1 MSQEEK
7 YKLALFAVIRNST
20 VMPQGVKLGKTMHE
34 INTMAVAVMANIME
48 SCDFEKRAPH
58 SRYFSDEL
66 GALFIYNNIEHM
78 FTWWVPYGIISMWKK
93 IYLLLKK
100 ILFRMVEDMCTRF
113 NIIWSDARNTER
125 KF

>member
-48 SCDFEKRAPH
+48 SFDFEK
-58 SRYFSDEL
+58 
-66 GALFIYNNIEHM
+66 
-78 FTWWVPYGIISMWKK
+78 
-93 IYLLLKK
+93 LKESYESGQ
-100 ILFRMVEDMCTRF
+100 I
-113 NIIWSDARNTER
+113 
-125 KF
+125 